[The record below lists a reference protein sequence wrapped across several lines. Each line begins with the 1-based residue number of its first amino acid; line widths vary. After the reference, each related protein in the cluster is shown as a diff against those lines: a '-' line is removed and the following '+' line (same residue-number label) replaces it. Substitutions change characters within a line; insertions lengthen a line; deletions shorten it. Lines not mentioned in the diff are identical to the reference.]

1 MMEQMKPSG
10 VDWIGDIPVSW
21 SINRLKFMLANEE
34 DSLKVGPF
42 GSSLSGTDY
51 IPEGKWVFNQRVVL
65 DNNFID
71 NDTCISDEK
80 FQEMKS
86 FSVYPGDILITTRG
100 TIGKVAIVPQTAPQG
115 ILHPCIIKFRLN
127 KKLLL
132 PELLKLLFNETSY
145 AQEQFAFM
153 NNSTTIDVIYSYSLK
168 DIILPLI
175 PINEQKAIYAFL
187 HKECAQIDSI
197 AADLEKQ
204 IALLQQY
211 KKSLITEIVTKGLD
225 KSVPMK
231 DSGVEWLGKI
241 PAHWNFKR
249 LKFML
254 ENSSDSM
261 KVGPFGSTLSGSD
274 FTDEG
279 KWVYNQR
286 VVLDNNFSENTTFVS
301 EEKFQEMRSFAVY
314 PGDILI
320 TTRGTIGKVAIVPE
334 GANEGIL
341 HPCIIKFRVD
351 KEMIIPE
358 LLQLIFN
365 ESDFVKDQFT
375 LMSNATT
382 IEVIYSYS
390 LKDILLPVIPAD
402 EQEKIYGYLSKK
414 CIAIDGI
421 ISEKQ
426 KALATIIQHKK
437 SLIYEYVTGK
447 KRVKEVR

>member
-1 MMEQMKPSG
+1 M
-10 VDWIGDIPVSW
+10 
-21 SINRLKFMLANEE
+21 
-34 DSLKVGPF
+34 
-42 GSSLSGTDY
+42 
-51 IPEGKWVFNQRVVL
+51 
-65 DNNFID
+65 
-71 NDTCISDEK
+71 
-80 FQEMKS
+80 
-86 FSVYPGDILITTRG
+86 PGLITERNFPTSWTIKRFKYCAQICNGGEYSDIEVEEGGYPVIGSGGEFARASKFSYCGKSVLLGRKG
-100 TIGKVAIVPQTAPQG
+100 TVDKPLFVDGAFWCVDTMFYTKIKDFMYEKYLYYCALCFPFDYYVTSTALPSMTQRDLGSQEIAVPP
-115 ILHPCIIKFRLN
+115 
-127 KKLLL
+127 KK
-132 PELLKLLFNETSY
+132 
-145 AQEQFAFM
+145 
-153 NNSTTIDVIYSYSLK
+153 
-168 DIILPLI
+168 
-175 PINEQKAIYAFL
+175 EQKAIADFL
-187 HKECAQIDSI
+187 DKECAQIDSV

-211 KKSLITEIVTKGLD
+211 KKSLITETVTKGLD

-231 DSGVEWLGKI
+231 DSGVKWLGKI

-261 KVGPFGSTLSGSD
+261 KVGPFGSALSGSD

-334 GANEGIL
+334 GAKEGVL

-402 EQEKIYGYLSKK
+402 EQTKIYGYLSKK
-414 CIAIDGI
+414 CIVINGI
-421 ISEKQ
+421 IAEKQ
-426 KALATIIQHKK
+426 KAFATIAQHKK

>member
-1 MMEQMKPSG
+1 MAEQMKPSG
-10 VDWIGDIPVSW
+10 IDWIGEIPCSW
-21 SINRLKFMLANEE
+21 NIKRIKYLAQLKGRIGWQGLTSDEYT
-34 DSLKVGPF
+34 DVGPF
-42 GSSLSGTDY
+42 
-51 IPEGKWVFNQRVVL
+51 
-65 DNNFID
+65 
-71 NDTCISDEK
+71 
-80 FQEMKS
+80 
-86 FSVYPGDILITTRG
+86 LITGVDFSNGGINWENCVHITEERWAEAPEIHIKNGDLLITKDG
-100 TIGKVAIVPQTAPQG
+100 TVGKVAIVENLQG
-115 ILHPCIIKFRLN
+115 KASLNSGVLLIKTSNDYNKKFLYWALLSEEFWTWFRLKN
-127 KKLLL
+127 
-132 PELLKLLFNETSY
+132 
-145 AQEQFAFM
+145 AG
-153 NNSTTIDVIYSYSLK
+153 NSTIVHLYQNDFAEFSYTFP
-168 DIILPLI
+168 DAT
-175 PINEQKAIYAFL
+175 EQQAIADFL
-187 HKECAQIDSI
+187 DKECARIDSI

-211 KKSLITEIVTKGLD
+211 KKSLITETVTKGLD

-231 DSGVEWLGKI
+231 DSGLEWLGKI

-261 KVGPFGSTLSGSD
+261 KVGPFGSALSGSD

-402 EQEKIYGYLSKK
+402 EQKKIYGYLSKE
-414 CIAIDGI
+414 CIAINGI
-421 ISEKQ
+421 IAEKQ
-426 KALATIIQHKK
+426 KALAIITQHKK

>member
-1 MMEQMKPSG
+1 MAEQMKPSKI
-10 VDWIGDIPVSW
+10 DWVGNIPVSW
-21 SINRLKFMLANEE
+21 NCSKVKFCFCLVN
-34 DSLKVGPF
+34 
-42 GSSLSGTDY
+42 GSTPESSDY
-51 IPEGKWVFNQRVVL
+51 DCW
-65 DNNFID
+65 D
-71 NDTCISDEK
+71 
-80 FQEMKS
+80 
-86 FSVYPGDILITTRG
+86 GDIKWITPADMSDTGTISHGERFLTKYGYNSCGTTLLPAGSIVISSRAPIGKINLTTAELCTNQGCKSLTRTGDNRYFYYLFLAGQHELSLLGRG
-100 TIGKVAIVPQTAPQG
+100 TTFLELSTYDLNEFGIVMPAEDEQQAIADY
-115 ILHPCIIKFRLN
+115 L
-127 KKLLL
+127 
-132 PELLKLLFNETSY
+132 
-145 AQEQFAFM
+145 
-153 NNSTTIDVIYSYSLK
+153 D
-168 DIILPLI
+168 
-175 PINEQKAIYAFL
+175 
-187 HKECAQIDSI
+187 KECAQIDSI
-197 AADLEKQ
+197 AADLGRQ

-211 KKSLITEIVTKGLD
+211 KKSLITETVTKGLD
-225 KSVPMK
+225 KSMPMK
-231 DSGVEWLGKI
+231 DSGIEWLGKI

-261 KVGPFGSTLSGSD
+261 KVGPFGSALSGSD

-301 EEKFQEMRSFAVY
+301 EEKFQEMRSFAVC

-402 EQEKIYGYLSKK
+402 EQKKIYGYLSKK

-421 ISEKQ
+421 IAEKQ
-426 KALATIIQHKK
+426 KTLATITQHKK

-447 KRVKEVR
+447 KRVKEVQ

>member
-1 MMEQMKPSG
+1 MSRNRIKAFIQRFLSYLKG
-10 VDWIGDIPVSW
+10 RIGWQGLTADEFIDEGPYLITGTDFENGKIQFDRSYHI
-21 SINRLKFMLANEE
+21 SDERYNQAPEIQ
-34 DSLKVGPF
+34 LKVGDLLVTKDGTVGKMAYVDTLPGKASLNSHLLLIRPLENKF
-42 GSSLSGTDY
+42 DNRFLFWLMSSSVFNGYTEYAQDGTVMASLSQEKIG
-51 IPEGKWVFNQRVVL
+51 
-65 DNNFID
+65 NFIAYFP
-71 NDTCISDEK
+71 E
-80 FQEMKS
+80 
-86 FSVYPGDILITTRG
+86 ITEQQ
-100 TIGKVAIVPQTAPQG
+100 AIA
-115 ILHPCIIKFRLN
+115 
-127 KKLLL
+127 
-132 PELLKLLFNETSY
+132 
-145 AQEQFAFM
+145 
-153 NNSTTIDVIYSYSLK
+153 D
-168 DIILPLI
+168 
-175 PINEQKAIYAFL
+175 FL
-187 HKECAQIDSI
+187 DKECAQIDSI

-204 IALLQQY
+204 IVLLQQY
-211 KKSLITEIVTKGLD
+211 KKSLITETVTKGLD

-231 DSGVEWLGKI
+231 DSGVEWIGKI
-241 PAHWNFKR
+241 PAHWDFKR

-261 KVGPFGSTLSGSD
+261 KVGPFGSALSGSD

-382 IEVIYSYS
+382 IEVIYSS
-390 LKDILLPVIPAD
+390 QIASASWTPA
-402 EQEKIYGYLSKK
+402 
-414 CIAIDGI
+414 
-421 ISEKQ
+421 
-426 KALATIIQHKK
+426 
-437 SLIYEYVTGK
+437 
-447 KRVKEVR
+447 R

>member
-1 MMEQMKPSG
+1 MAEKMKPSG
-10 VDWIGDIPVSW
+10 IDWIGDVPENWYMIK
-21 SINRLKFMLANEE
+21 LKYF
-34 DSLKVGPF
+34 SYLKGRIGWQGLTADEFIDEGPY
-42 GSSLSGTDY
+42 LITGTDFENGRIQFDRSY
-51 IPEGKWVFNQRVVL
+51 H
-65 DNNFID
+65 
-71 NDTCISDEK
+71 ISDERYNEAPEIQLK
-80 FQEMKS
+80 E
-86 FSVYPGDILITTRG
+86 GDLLVTKDG
-100 TIGKVAIVPQTAPQG
+100 TVGKMAYVDMLPDKAS
-115 ILHPCIIKFRLN
+115 LN
-127 KKLLL
+127 SHLLL
-132 PELLKLLFNETSY
+132 IRPLENKFDNRFLFWLMSSSVFSGYTEY
-145 AQEQFAFM
+145 AQDGTVMASLSQEKIGNFIAYFPEIAEQ
-153 NNSTTIDVIYSYSLK
+153 
-168 DIILPLI
+168 
-175 PINEQKAIYAFL
+175 QAIADFL
-187 HKECAQIDSI
+187 DKECARIDSI

-211 KKSLITEIVTKGLD
+211 KKSLITETVTKGLD

-231 DSGVEWLGKI
+231 DSGLEWLGKI
-241 PAHWNFKR
+241 PAHWNFIR

-261 KVGPFGSTLSGSD
+261 KVGPFGSALSGSD

-390 LKDILLPVIPAD
+390 LKDILLPVIPVD

-414 CIAIDGI
+414 C
-421 ISEKQ
+421 
-426 KALATIIQHKK
+426 
-437 SLIYEYVTGK
+437 
-447 KRVKEVR
+447 

>member
-1 MMEQMKPSG
+1 MTEQIKPSG
-10 VDWIGDIPVSW
+10 IDWIGNIPLNW
-21 SINRLKFMLANEE
+21 NAK
-34 DSLKVGPF
+34 KVK
-42 GSSLSGTDY
+42 Y
-51 IPEGKWVFNQRVVL
+51 V
-65 DNNFID
+65 
-71 NDTCISDEK
+71 ISDIKDGTHGTFDRVESGELLLSAK
-80 FQEMKS
+80 NVFDDGIRIGENESEISIADYKS
-86 FSVYPGDILITTRG
+86 IVSNGFPKRNDVLLCCVG
-100 TIGKVAIVPQTAPQG
+100 TIGRCCVYEYDQSMAFQRSVTFLRPLQQTNA
-115 ILHPCIIKFRLN
+115 RY
-127 KKLLL
+127 
-132 PELLKLLFNETSY
+132 LKY
-145 AQEQFAFM
+145 ALQSDSTLVQEQLLINKSAQDGLYM
-153 NNSTTIDVIYSYSLK
+153 GSVRELIIPYPNSKS
-168 DIILPLI
+168 
-175 PINEQKAIYAFL
+175 EQQAIAEFL
-187 HKECAQIDSI
+187 DKECAQIDSI

-204 IALLQQY
+204 IELLQQY
-211 KKSLITEIVTKGLD
+211 KKSLITETVTKGLD
-225 KSVPMK
+225 KTVPMK
-231 DSGVEWLGKI
+231 DSGVEWLGNI

-261 KVGPFGSTLSGSD
+261 KVGPFGSALSGSD

-301 EEKFQEMRSFAVY
+301 EEKFQEMRSFAVC

-402 EQEKIYGYLSKK
+402 EQKKIYGYLSKK
-414 CIAIDGI
+414 CLAIDGI
-421 ISEKQ
+421 IAEKQ
-426 KALATIIQHKK
+426 KSLATITQHKK